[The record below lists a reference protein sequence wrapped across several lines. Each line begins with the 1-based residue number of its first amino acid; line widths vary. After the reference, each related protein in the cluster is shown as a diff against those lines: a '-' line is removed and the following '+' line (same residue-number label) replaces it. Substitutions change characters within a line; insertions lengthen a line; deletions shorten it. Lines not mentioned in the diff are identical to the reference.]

1 MSRFEDVVREPTGP
15 GPDGPEFV
23 MVRTGRMRRPGSV
36 DEWTAQQ
43 LGRLAQFSWLPA
55 GRVVVSLLES
65 GEGFDVAAAGK
76 PLDDWQRKGVRDEL
90 AGLLASARRSYP
102 AAAARA
108 HRHPTAAST
117 RRASASPARP
127 PRGSVARPSGGPRPV
142 PVAETGIDPERVAA
156 AWATFQPFRAPQDSA
171 HVF

>member
-1 MSRFEDVVREPTGP
+1 MSRFEDVVREPAGP

-43 LGRLAQFSWLPA
+43 LGLLAQFSWLPA

-102 AAAARA
+102 AAAVLVTRMLAEW
-108 HRHPTAAST
+108 T
-117 RRASASPARP
+117 RRWGDGERVLP